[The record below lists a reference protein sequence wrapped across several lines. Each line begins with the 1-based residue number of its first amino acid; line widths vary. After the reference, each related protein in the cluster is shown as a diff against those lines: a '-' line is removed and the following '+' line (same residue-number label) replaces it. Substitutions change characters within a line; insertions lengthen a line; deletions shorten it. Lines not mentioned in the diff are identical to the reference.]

1 MIQTIYK
8 GTDLVFN
15 IKLEDK
21 DGIPFRVRNTSEFIL
36 RLYTTNPAEFIE
48 CSFKGGDLT
57 GIVEEDRISDLD
69 KLQSGLI
76 YYSYSFKSPN
86 AMFNDAYYD
95 EVVKG
100 QTNYYLK

>member
-36 RLYTTNPAEFIE
+36 RLYTTKSEIFRKSCIMRRE
-48 CSFKGGDLT
+48 
-57 GIVEEDRISDLD
+57 
-69 KLQSGLI
+69 GL
-76 YYSYSFKSPN
+76 KSAN
-86 AMFNDAYYD
+86 
-95 EVVKG
+95 
-100 QTNYYLK
+100 

>member
-57 GIVEEDRISDLD
+57 GIVEEAFFCMR
-69 KLQSGLI
+69 KFG
-76 YYSYSFKSPN
+76 N
-86 AMFNDAYYD
+86 
-95 EVVKG
+95 E
-100 QTNYYLK
+100 

>member
-36 RLYTTNPAEFIE
+36 RSGDCRRDQAGS
-48 CSFKGGDLT
+48 CSYP
-57 GIVEEDRISDLD
+57 EEIFW
-69 KLQSGLI
+69 K
-76 YYSYSFKSPN
+76 
-86 AMFNDAYYD
+86 
-95 EVVKG
+95 
-100 QTNYYLK
+100 

>member
-36 RLYTTNPAEFIE
+36 RTLHHKPSRVY
-48 CSFKGGDLT
+48 
-57 GIVEEDRISDLD
+57 R
-69 KLQSGLI
+69 
-76 YYSYSFKSPN
+76 
-86 AMFNDAYYD
+86 M
-95 EVVKG
+95 
-100 QTNYYLK
+100 

>member
-48 CSFKGGDLT
+48 CSFKDGDLT
-57 GIVEEDRISDLD
+57 GIIEEDRIDKAVINSSDLD
-69 KLQSGLI
+69 LSLI
-76 YYSYSFKSPN
+76 HIPSPRDPKTSRMPSS
-86 AMFNDAYYD
+86 A
-95 EVVKG
+95 
-100 QTNYYLK
+100 